1 MRNETAG
8 APLAMGIPVQ
18 ATAGRG
24 PESSGLQR
32 SLGGLFGVAVAVGSM
47 IGVGVLR
54 IPGIILGH
62 VGTPLAAM
70 LVWLAGAM
78 YVLLCVNYMAELAS
92 AIPRSGGAYVFA
104 ERTLGRFGG
113 TVVGWSDF
121 LNSVFAIALLAVALA
136 EFIGELIPRL
146 EGSTA
151 AVATVL
157 ISALTLLNLH
167 GVRLAGGTQQLTS
180 LVKLIAL
187 WALAIAC
194 LVLTH
199 PVQTHPAAHPATS
212 PGAIF
217 GVGIVASFQLVLGAF
232 NGWAAPGYF
241 GGEATDKS
249 RGVARSLVYG
259 ALLVAATYLAIN
271 AAIFYVVPAS
281 ELIASKLPAADALE
295 RLTASHGLHPGLGGT
310 LFVAVAVLCLPST
323 LQAVM
328 MQTSRTLHAM
338 SVDGLFLRWGAFVNQ
353 RGSPVHATIV
363 CGAVA
368 VLLATTSS
376 FETLFVTFT
385 VFAVL
390 NNLILLCGLVRLRH
404 AEPDLPRPFRAIGYP
419 WALLPIVLID
429 LVVFYGFATANVR
442 QCLLSAAILAGLYV
456 AYRLQRKGK
465 IKAEKQW

>member
-1 MRNETAG
+1 MGVPLKTG
-8 APLAMGIPVQ
+8 AE
-18 ATAGRG
+18 ATRG
-24 PESSGLQR
+24 ADGPGLQR
-32 SLGGLFGVAVAVGSM
+32 SLGGLFGIAVAVGSM

-62 VGTPLAAM
+62 VGTPLLAM
-70 LVWLAGAM
+70 FVWLAGAV

-104 ERTLGRFGG
+104 ARTLGRFGG

-136 EFIGELIPRL
+136 EFSGELIPRL

-151 AVATVL
+151 TVAAVL
-157 ISALTLLNLH
+157 IGALTLLNLH

-187 WALAIAC
+187 WSLTIAC
-194 LVLTH
+194 VVLTQ
-199 PVQTHPAAHPATS
+199 PGGNHPAAHLAISSGP
-212 PGAIF
+212 IF
-217 GVGIVASFQLVLGAF
+217 GAGIVASFQLVLGAF
-232 NGWAAPGYF
+232 NGWAAPAYF

-249 RGVARSLVYG
+249 RGVARSLLYG

-271 AAIFYVVPAS
+271 AAIFYVVPPA
-281 ELIASKLPAADALE
+281 ELVASKLPAAAALE
-295 RLTASHGLHPGLGGT
+295 RLTASHGLHSGLGGT
-310 LFVAVAVLCLPST
+310 LFIAVAVLSLPST

-338 SVDGLFLRWGAFVNQ
+338 SVDRLFLRWGAFVNQ
-353 RGSPVHATIV
+353 RGSPVNATIV
-363 CGAVA
+363 CGAFA

-390 NNLILLCGLVRLRH
+390 NNLILLCGLVRLRRT
-404 AEPDLPRPFRAIGYP
+404 EPDLPRPFRAIGYP

-442 QCLLSAAILAGLYV
+442 QCLLSAAMLAGLYV
-456 AYRLQRKGK
+456 AYRLHRQGTTRAHKP
-465 IKAEKQW
+465 W